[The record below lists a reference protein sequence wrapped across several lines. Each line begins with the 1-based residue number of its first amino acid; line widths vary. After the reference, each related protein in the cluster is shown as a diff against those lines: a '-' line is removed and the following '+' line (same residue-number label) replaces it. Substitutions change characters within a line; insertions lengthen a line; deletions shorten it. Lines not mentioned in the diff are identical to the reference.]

1 MRNERERERTKSSE
15 KEKEKGT
22 FSCSYALQIAK
33 WINAKVAQSRL
44 LNKLIG
50 ISVLAYANANANA
63 VSVSAFS
70 WRCWRSPNCPQ
81 STGLAGDQLML
92 MLLQFVRDSNPALY
106 PYPYLSP
113 SLTRPFPLPVYLS
126 PSFSFC
132 LSVPRSGSW
141 LMWLPFECRVIAL
154 CKQQQQQ

>member
-1 MRNERERERTKSSE
+1 MEWEMKERERAKSSE
-15 KEKEKGT
+15 KEKKKDT

-50 ISVLAYANANANA
+50 ISVLAYANANA

-106 PYPYLSP
+106 PYTYLSP
-113 SLTRPFPLPVYLS
+113 SLTLSFPLPVSLFPSLSVYLS
-126 PSFSFC
+126 HA
-132 LSVPRSGSW
+132 V
-141 LMWLPFECRVIAL
+141 AHD
-154 CKQQQQQ
+154 